1 MKKNI
6 LFFTCCVAVV
16 FSALTLYAAP
26 PGSNRQQVVQ
36 DNFHQL
42 IKENS
47 CPGCDLAGVVLTR
60 VNLAGV
66 NLEGAN
72 LAGAKFYLADL
83 SAANLKGANLQG
95 AAFGGADL
103 AGADLTGA
111 NLTGAIL
118 GGAYLKG
125 AITDGIITDSFS
137 GESGITPGETTFIAD
152 ESQSKHAPYSQEV
165 VIEKRPDLVDV
176 QPVEEQA
183 AVVENAESNEQ
194 IADTPVSPA
203 LAQSKQPVLM
213 ADAVVSVPESTDPG
227 SGMLQS
233 KEAEQVQA
241 EVVDAV
247 ILKEQNKRK
256 VTPQD
261 EQTEILQEA
270 EENATTAMESD
281 EDAAG
286 KIEVT
291 RDKQQMVEEVV
302 VSEDVKVTETVTEAA
317 VVQDNIEPVEGNGST
332 VSPPPAEI
340 ENAAATTQAERVVKL
355 DDSVTKEQKAESQS
369 VPEAVEPEDI
379 ELQSQTKG
387 EPAVTEEDSLDRNGD
402 EATPSVSDLI
412 ADIEEDT
419 PSVQASGDDLVYSVE
434 TPEQAAARQL
444 ALVELLLDDDRCVE
458 CDLTGVDLS
467 GKRMK
472 EVDLERANLQGA
484 NLEGANLSEANL
496 KGANLSGANLRD
508 ADLSEA
514 DLYSA
519 NLSGA
524 DLTGADLTDTLL
536 DSADLTGAVGV
547 PPVVDNTTEVDE

>member
-1 MKKNI
+1 MKMKKNI

-16 FSALTLYAAP
+16 FSALMLYAAP

-165 VIEKRPDLVDV
+165 VIEERPDVVDV
-176 QPVEEQA
+176 QPVEEL
-183 AVVENAESNEQ
+183 AVGDNAELSKQ
-194 IADTPVSPA
+194 ITDAPISPA

-213 ADAVVSVPESTDPG
+213 ADAVVSVPDATDPG
-227 SGMLQS
+227 SGKLQS
-233 KEAEQVQA
+233 KEAAQVQV
-241 EVVDAV
+241 EVADAV
-247 ILKEQNKRK
+247 ILQEQNKRK
-256 VTPQD
+256 VTAQH
-261 EQTEILQEA
+261 EHKEIIQETEETA
-270 EENATTAMESD
+270 ATAIESD
-281 EDAAG
+281 EDAAEKTG
-286 KIEVT
+286 VT
-291 RDKQQMVEEVV
+291 RDELQVMEEVV
-302 VSEDVKVTETVTEAA
+302 VAEDVKVTETVAEGA
-317 VVQDNIEPVEGNGST
+317 VVHDGIEPIKENGS
-332 VSPPPAEI
+332 VASPPDES
-340 ENAAATTQAERVVKL
+340 ENAAATTEAERVVKL
-355 DDSVTKEQKAESQS
+355 DDSVTKEQKAESQF

-387 EPAVTEEDSLDRNGD
+387 EAPVAEEDSLDRNGD
-402 EATPSVSDLI
+402 EAALSVSDLV

-419 PSVQASGDDLVYSVE
+419 PSAQAPVDDLVYSVE

-458 CDLTGVDLS
+458 CDLSGVDLS

-484 NLEGANLSEANL
+484 NLEDANLSEANL

-547 PPVVDNTTEVDE
+547 PPVDTTEVDE